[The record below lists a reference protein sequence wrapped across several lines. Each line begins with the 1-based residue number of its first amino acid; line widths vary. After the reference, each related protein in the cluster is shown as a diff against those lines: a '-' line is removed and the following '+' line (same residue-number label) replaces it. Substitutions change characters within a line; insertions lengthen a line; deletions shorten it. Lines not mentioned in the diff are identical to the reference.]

1 MSIIRIFN
9 SAVPGERE
17 IGVNEVNVVSMKMD
31 YDGAPYMLFEHEDFP
46 LNEVQ
51 IHDQKIDANGR
62 PYILFEHKDYPLGGL
77 YAWFDGT
84 NWECDLN

>member
-1 MSIIRIFN
+1 MIRIFN
-9 SAVPGERE
+9 SAYYKETGAERF
-17 IGVNEVNVVSMKMD
+17 I
-31 YDGAPYMLFEHEDFP
+31 P

-62 PYILFEHKDYPLGGL
+62 PYILFEHNDYPLGGL

>member
-46 LNEVQ
+46 LGAL
-51 IHDQKIDANGR
+51 KAKFNGS
-62 PYILFEHKDYPLGGL
+62 
-77 YAWFDGT
+77 